1 MIKEINKVTV
11 KYQNRVVGY
20 LVMNKNRYI
29 SFQYDSK
36 WMQNGFAISP
46 LSLKLS
52 SQIYINPK
60 DPYNLFGVFSDS
72 LPDGWGELLVARYL
86 GKQGIDYAK
95 LSPLTKL
102 TLISNSGLGGL
113 KYEPTQ
119 DINNTCGKDYD
130 FDKMAQEI
138 KKILN
143 DDYQKK
149 TLDDIYQLGGSSGG
163 ARPKVHININNEGWI
178 IKFPSHI
185 DSKNIGQDEFH
196 ANLLAKKCGINIPE
210 IKLFPS
216 KKCHGYFGVKR
227 FDRQKN
233 KSIHMISLA
242 AILETSHR
250 LANLDYIHLLQV
262 ISIIGKTDD
271 LYEAFRRMCFNIYY
285 MNKDDHSKNF
295 SFLHD
300 EKTNRY
306 YLSPAYDITKTKEK
320 LEHEM
325 TVNGNPNPN
334 DSDILA
340 VAKRF
345 KLDIKVCQK
354 IMQTIKEVVKH
365 D

>member
-1 MIKEINKVTV
+1 MIKEIDKVTV
-11 KYQNRVVGY
+11 KYQNKIVGY
-20 LVMNKNRYI
+20 LVRNKDQRI
-29 SFQYDSK
+29 SFQYDDK
-36 WMQNGFAISP
+36 WLQNGFSISP

-52 SQIYINPK
+52 NQIYINPK
-60 DPYNLFGVFSDS
+60 NPYNLFGVFNDS
-72 LPDGWGELLVARYL
+72 LPDGWGELLIIRYL
-86 GKQGIDYAK
+86 GKQGIDYTK

-102 TLISNSGLGGL
+102 TLISSNGLGGL

-119 DINNTCGKDYD
+119 DVNHDHDEDYD

-163 ARPKVHININNEGWI
+163 ARPKVHIKINNEDWI
-178 IKFPSHI
+178 VKFPSHV
-185 DSKNIGQDEFH
+185 DSRNIGQEEYQ
-196 ANLLAKKCGINIPE
+196 ANLLAKKCGVNIPE

-227 FDRQKN
+227 FDREKN

-262 ISIIGKTDD
+262 TAIIGKTSD
-271 LYEAFRRMCFNIYY
+271 LYEVFRRMCFNVYY
-285 MNKDDHSKNF
+285 LNKDDHSKNF
-295 SFLHD
+295 SFLFD
-300 EKTNRY
+300 EKTNSY
-306 YLSPAYDITKTKEK
+306 CLSPAYDLTKTKDK

-334 DSDILA
+334 DNDILA

-345 KLDIKVCQK
+345 KLDIKICQK
-354 IMQTIKEVVKH
+354 IMQTTKEVLKH

>member
-1 MIKEINKVTV
+1 MIKEIDKVTV

-20 LVMNKNRYI
+20 LVRNKDKRI
-29 SFQYDSK
+29 SFQYDNK
-36 WMQNGFAISP
+36 WIQNGFSISP

-52 SQIYINPK
+52 NQIYINTK
-60 DPYNLFGVFSDS
+60 NPYNLFGVFSDS

-86 GKQGIDYAK
+86 SKQGVDYNK
-95 LSPLTKL
+95 LSPLTRL
-102 TLISNSGLGGL
+102 TLISPNGLGGL

-119 DINNTCGKDYD
+119 NTSKTNDEDYD

-143 DDYQKK
+143 DDYQRK
-149 TLDDIYQLGGSSGG
+149 TLDEIYQLGGSSGG
-163 ARPKVHININNEGWI
+163 ARPKAHIKIDNEDWI

-185 DSKNIGQDEFH
+185 DPKNIGLEEYH

-216 KKCHGYFGVKR
+216 KKCRGYFGVKR

-242 AILETSHR
+242 ALLETSHR

-262 ISIIGKTDD
+262 ISIISKTND
-271 LYEAFRRMCFNIYY
+271 LYEAFRRMCFNVYY
-285 MNKDDHSKNF
+285 TNKDDHSKNF
-295 SFLHD
+295 SFLYD
-300 EKTNRY
+300 DKTNHY
-306 YLSPAYDITKTKEK
+306 YLSPAYDITKTKDK

-325 TVNGNPNPN
+325 TINGKANPS
-334 DSDILA
+334 DKDILV

-345 KLDIKVCQK
+345 KLDIKACQK
-354 IMQTIKEVVKH
+354 IMQTTKEVIEH

>member
-1 MIKEINKVTV
+1 MIKEIDKVTV
-11 KYQNRVVGY
+11 KYQNKVVGY
-20 LVMNKNRYI
+20 LVRNKDKRI
-29 SFQYDSK
+29 SFQYDTK
-36 WMQNGFAISP
+36 WIQNGFSLSP

-52 SQIYINPK
+52 NQIYINTK
-60 DPYNLFGVFSDS
+60 DPCNLFGVFSDS

-86 GKQGIDYAK
+86 AKQGIDYAK

-102 TLISNSGLGGL
+102 TIVSNNGLGGL

-119 DINNTCGKDYD
+119 STSQTNDGDYD

-143 DDYQKK
+143 DDYQRK
-149 TLDDIYQLGGSSGG
+149 TLDEIYQLGGSSGG
-163 ARPKVHININNEGWI
+163 ARPKAHIKIDNEDWI

-185 DSKNIGQDEFH
+185 DSKNIGQDEYR
-196 ANLLAKKCGINIPE
+196 ANMLAKKCGINVPE

-216 KKCHGYFGVKR
+216 KKCNGYFGVKR

-250 LANLDYIHLLQV
+250 LANLDYIHLFQV
-262 ISIIGKTDD
+262 IEIIGKTND
-271 LYEAFRRMCFNIYY
+271 LYEAFRRMCFNVYY

-295 SFLHD
+295 SFLYD
-300 EKTNRY
+300 EKTNHY
-306 YLSPAYDITKTKEK
+306 YLSPAYDITKTKDK

-325 TVNGNPNPN
+325 TINGKPNPN
-334 DSDILA
+334 DNDILV

-354 IMQTIKEVVKH
+354 IMQTIKEVIKH